1 MSGLILKDSYTMI
14 RQTKVLMILT
24 IILAIIPSDFMFG
37 YSVFYAAMMP
47 ITALAYDERAKWDK
61 FAGMLPYSA
70 SQIIGSKYIIGYLS
84 VACVFLL
91 TLISKVI
98 FAGVKGQSLTMES
111 LASLFLIICVA
122 VLVQAV
128 NLPIMFWIGVEKGR
142 MIFVLFTVI
151 MVTVSVTLLEDFSM
165 TAFYIAPDVLI
176 IGALIMTIVGN
187 IVSFQISKMVY
198 IKKIAKKH

>member
-1 MSGLILKDSYTMI
+1 MSGLIIKDGYTMI
-14 RQTKVLMILT
+14 KQTKVLLILT
-24 IILAIIPSDFMFG
+24 ILFAVIPSDFMFG

-70 SQIIGSKYIIGYLS
+70 GQIVGSKFIIGYLS
-84 VACVFLL
+84 VGCVFLL

-98 FAGVKGQSLTMES
+98 FAGMRGETLTMES
-111 LASLFLIICVA
+111 LASLLLIICVA

-142 MIFVLFTVI
+142 MIFVLFTVL
-151 MVTVSVTLLEDFSM
+151 MVTASVTLLEDFNV
-165 TAFYIAPDVLI
+165 TAFNIAPNILM
-176 IGALIMTIVGN
+176 IGALVIAIVGN
-187 IVSFQISKMVY
+187 LISFQISKIVY
-198 IKKIAKKH
+198 IKKN

>member
-1 MSGLILKDSYTMI
+1 MSGLMIKDAYTMI
-14 RQTKVLMILT
+14 KQTKVLFLLT
-24 IILAIIPSDFMFG
+24 ILFAVIPSDFMFG

-70 SQIIGSKYIIGYLS
+70 GEIVGSKYIIGYLS
-84 VACVFLL
+84 VGCVFLL

-98 FAGVKGQSLTMES
+98 FAGIKGQRITGES
-111 LASLFLIICVA
+111 MAALLLIICVA
-122 VLVQAV
+122 SLVQAV

-151 MVTVSVTLLEDFSM
+151 MVTASVTLLEDLNM
-165 TAFYIAPDVLI
+165 EAFYVEPNVLI
-176 IGALIMTIVGN
+176 WSALLITFVGN
-187 IVSFQISKMVY
+187 VTSFQVSKRLYV
-198 IKKIAKKH
+198 KKN